1 MEQGAAMSD
10 VAVGELLASLGLK
23 PKPRSSSSWFDLF
36 ERIESGLPIMSL
48 ESVTEHVAPGDAALK
63 YRIVPKAT
71 LSRRT
76 AGKKLSSEE
85 SAKLVRLA
93 KAWAFAK
100 DVWQDDETARRF
112 LYEPHM
118 LLQQRKPIDVVLAN
132 EIGAALVTDILGRL
146 RYGSAA

>member
-1 MEQGAAMSD
+1 MADM
-10 VAVGELLASLGLK
+10 AVGELLASLGLK
-23 PKPRSSSSWFDLF
+23 PRPRSGSSWLDLF

-48 ESVTEHVAPGDAALK
+48 ESVTGHVAPGDTGLK

-76 AGKKLSSEE
+76 VDKRLSAEE

-100 DVWQDDETARRF
+100 DVWQDEVTARRF

-118 LLQQRKPIDVVLAN
+118 LLQQRKPIDVILAN